1 MPSLDPWLLAI
12 DIGNTQ
18 IVVGVLEKKKLHALY
33 RLTSHIGLTAD
44 ELRSFLEP
52 LLQPYREE
60 ILRSRRVAIASVV
73 PALTG
78 NYEEY
83 AVKRLNAHPTVVR
96 AGLPIRLQLDVVDPS
111 SVGADR
117 IADAVAASELYDL
130 PAIVVDLG
138 TATTFD
144 VVLPG
149 PRYVGGVIAPGIV
162 TSAEEL
168 FRRAARLARVE
179 IRAPKRVVG
188 RTTEES
194 IQSGVLFGAAAQID
208 GIVGRISKEL
218 RIRPTVIATGGLAA
232 VIAPHCRS
240 LRYVKP
246 ALTLHGIRLIDEE
259 VRAHARVGKAPS
271 RAAQAPKKALRSRPK
286 PT

>member
-1 MPSLDPWLLAI
+1 MSPVDPWLLAI

-18 IVVGVLEKKKLHALY
+18 IVVGVFEGEDLHALY

-52 LLQPYREE
+52 LLGPYRDR

-73 PALTG
+73 PAQTG

-83 AVKRLNAHPTVVR
+83 ALKRLNARPTLVR
-96 AGLPIRLQLDVVDPS
+96 AGLPMRLTIDVVDPS

-117 IADAVAASELYDL
+117 IADAVAASELFDL

-179 IRAPKRVVG
+179 LRPPKKTVG

-208 GIVGRISKEL
+208 GIVRRISKEM
-218 RIRPTVIATGGLAA
+218 RIRPSVIATGGLAA
-232 VIAPHCRS
+232 VVAPHCRT
-240 LRYVKP
+240 LRHVEP
-246 ALTLHGIRLIDEE
+246 ALTLQGIRLIDEF
-259 VRAHARVGKAPS
+259 VRTHPARKSKGPER
-271 RAAQAPKKALRSRPK
+271 RARRKRP
-286 PT
+286 